1 MTFLLP
7 HDVGEVEIRAR
18 QTGSPMSDQIDGR
31 QYIVLAV
38 SGNDGAELLA
48 YALP

>member
-1 MTFLLP
+1 MP
-7 HDVGEVEIRAR
+7 AKR
-18 QTGSPMSDQIDGR
+18 TGSPMSYMHNGR

-38 SGNDGAELLA
+38 SAQGNAGAELLA

>member
-1 MTFLLP
+1 
-7 HDVGEVEIRAR
+7 
-18 QTGSPMSDQIDGR
+18 MSYQINGR

-38 SGNDGAELLA
+38 SGADGAELLA